1 MAVLLE
7 DGDTEAVEGV
17 DIPGV
22 VVPGELMDT
31 LAHLI
36 GGLVGKGDAEDVARQ
51 DAQLV
56 DQIGK
61 AFRKGARLA
70 RSRAGDDADKA
81 LGGRD
86 RLPLG
91 SVQALQKFRHPA
103 PSLIRTLEQL
113 FLL

>member
-7 DGDTEAVEGV
+7 DRDTEAVEGI

-36 GGLVGKGDAEDVARQ
+36 GGLVSKGNAEDVAWQ

-61 AFRKGARLA
+61 PVGQSTGLA
-70 RSRAGDDADKA
+70 
-81 LGGRD
+81 
-86 RLPLG
+86 
-91 SVQALQKFRHPA
+91 
-103 PSLIRTLEQL
+103 
-113 FLL
+113 